1 MGNRKED
8 TTNELKEDSNQ
19 ARMKAAFDSGPLTPL
34 ALERSTSI
42 PVSLLLTY
50 LGDLR
55 VQEYVRRCEVTVARG
70 DLESQ
75 RYQNQL
81 LRSENQD
88 LRKAVDLA
96 THDVRMAQ
104 EYKEQLALANNR
116 IRYLHDSIQKTYDVL
131 NVAVAGTAES
141 TSPDRA
147 ILLAVRDQL
156 RTVLYGGTVSKTE
169 DQTKNKD

>member
-70 DLESQ
+70 TWNRNGTRINCCGLKIKTYVKLSIWQHTTLEW
-75 RYQNQL
+75 
-81 LRSENQD
+81 
-88 LRKAVDLA
+88 RKSTRNNWRLPTTAYA
-96 THDVRMAQ
+96 T
-104 EYKEQLALANNR
+104 YT
-116 IRYLHDSIQKTYDVL
+116 IRYKRPMMY
-131 NVAVAGTAES
+131 
-141 TSPDRA
+141 
-147 ILLAVRDQL
+147 
-156 RTVLYGGTVSKTE
+156 
-169 DQTKNKD
+169 